1 MEARLIRAAM
11 LAAMLIV
18 SMGAAYRTP
27 NFVVETESAELA
39 EEFGKTAEKLRH
51 DMAVTWLGQDLP
63 RWSQPCPVTIL
74 VGPGLGA
81 GGATTF
87 VFNKGEV
94 YGWRMTIQGSRE
106 RVLDSVL
113 PHEITHM
120 IFASHFRCPL
130 PRWADEGGAT
140 SVEHHSELDKHRKML
155 VQFLRGKRGIAFNR
169 MFSMTDYPRDIMPL
183 YAQGFTLCEFLIQ
196 QGGRREFI
204 EYLGG
209 GLEDGRW
216 AAATKEHYGYGSLG
230 ELQNAWVAWA
240 GRGFPA
246 IDRAIDRPLGNPEPK
261 VLLAGAKPSRPQP
274 NLIWRIGRNAKA
286 TAVGAKV
293 GGNRYSAPP
302 RAISGTE
309 PAAAGGGKSSVLSTS
324 SWRAVRDGSSGVA
337 AVARAAPMPSS
348 QPMRAELSHPQPVE
362 KSRQIILEWHK

>member
-11 LAAMLIV
+11 LVAILIV
-18 SMGAAYRTP
+18 SMGATYRTP
-27 NFVVETESAELA
+27 NFVIETESPKLA

-51 DMAVTWLGQDLP
+51 EMAIMWLGRTMP
-63 RWSQPCPVTIL
+63 RWSEPCPVTIE
-74 VGPGLGA
+74 VGPRLGA

-94 YGWRMTIQGSRE
+94 YGWRMTIQGSRQ

-120 IFASHFRCPL
+120 VFASHFRCPL

-183 YAQGFTLCEFLIQ
+183 YAQGFTLCEFLVQ

-204 EYLGG
+204 EYLGR

-216 AAATKEHYGYGSLG
+216 DAATKEHYGYGSLG

-240 GRGFPA
+240 GRGFPP
-246 IDRAIDRPLGNPEPK
+246 IERPIDRPVGKSEPQ
-261 VLLAGAKPSRPQP
+261 VLLAGSKPSRPQP
-274 NLIWRIGRNAKA
+274 NLIWRMGRKGKA
-286 TAVGAKV
+286 VAVGAKV
-293 GGNRYSAPP
+293 GGNRYSAAP

-309 PAAAGGGKSSVLSTS
+309 PPAGGDKSSVLTTS
-324 SWRAVRDGSSGVA
+324 GWRAVKDGLSDIA

-348 QPMRAELSHPQPVE
+348 QPIRAELSHPQPVE
-362 KSRQIILEWHK
+362 KSRQIIMEWHK

>member
-1 MEARLIRAAM
+1 MEARLIRAVM
-11 LAAMLIV
+11 LAAILIV
-18 SMGAAYRTP
+18 SMGAAYSTP
-27 NFVVETESAELA
+27 NFLIETENAELA

-51 DMAVTWLGQDLP
+51 EMAVTWLGQPLP
-63 RWSQPCPVTIL
+63 RWSRPCPVTVE

-169 MFSMTDYPRDIMPL
+169 MFAMTDYPRDIMPL

-196 QGGRREFI
+196 QGGRPEFI
-204 EYLGG
+204 EYLRG

-230 ELQNAWVAWA
+230 ELQNAWVAWV

-246 IDRAIDRPLGNPEPK
+246 TDLAIDRPVGNPQPK
-261 VLLAGAKPSRPQP
+261 VLLATAKPSRPQP
-274 NLIWRIGRNAKA
+274 NLIWRIGRNGKA
-286 TAVGAKV
+286 DAVEAEVGA
-293 GGNRYSAPP
+293 NRYSAAS

-309 PAAAGGGKSSVLSTS
+309 PAAGGGKSAVVATS
-324 SWRAVRDGSSGVA
+324 GWRAANDGSSGVA
-337 AVARAAPMPSS
+337 AVARAVPTPGS
-348 QPMRAELSHPQPVE
+348 QPIRAELSHPQPVE